1 MKHWKC
7 ILVLALV
14 LCLLSGC
21 GHAPAETAAAP
32 AGTAVR
38 TLEEEPASGGGEN
51 PGEGGKP
58 APSLAEDEEPA
69 VLLCRIVD
77 GAEDGNLLLAEL
89 DEGLYGGTGVYRLNV
104 KDVPVTLDGEAAE
117 PSVLEDG
124 MAVDVAFNGH
134 VLESFP
140 AQLGEVYSVS
150 AWSRGRGRNGGGT
163 MFDLCGL
170 YLQVLDDLW
179 EKDKGLNE
187 NVSQIALDLSQAPGE
202 LTEGEKLALVH
213 RFGEL
218 HGVEAFAATF
228 EELKEKIEGLIAGTK
243 VFFSIDTL
251 EYLQKGGRIGK
262 AAALAGMLL
271 DIKPILSFDA
281 EGEIYTAAKVR
292 TRKQVEKKLL
302 QLVEELKE
310 ENRPCN
316 LLIADGGAPAE
327 RDALEKKLVQVIP
340 DSRHLYRAKI
350 GAALSIYLGSGL
362 LGAGIQYLD

>member
-1 MKHWKC
+1 MKLWKRVF
-7 ILVLALV
+7 ILT
-14 LCLLSGC
+14 LCLLLTAC
-21 GHAPAETAAAP
+21 APAAETPESPARTEGPAAP
-32 AGTAVR
+32 AD
-38 TLEEEPASGGGEN
+38 PAGV
-51 PGEGGKP
+51 P
-58 APSLAEDEEPA
+58 PSLAEDEEPT
-69 VLLCRIVD
+69 VLTCRVVD

-179 EKDKGLNE
+179 KKDPALNE
-187 NVSQIALDLSQAPGE
+187 DVSQIALDLSQAPGE

-218 HGVEAFAATF
+218 HGVVAFAATF
-228 EELKEKIEGLIAGTK
+228 EELKEQGYLASEPLGNGAPEGAAFVRWEDGCL
-243 VFFSIDTL
+243 FSITPSEDH
-251 EYLQKGGRIGK
+251 
-262 AAALAGMLL
+262 
-271 DIKPILSFDA
+271 
-281 EGEIYTAAKVR
+281 EGESYSLPTLFFNA
-292 TRKQVEKKLL
+292 EKW
-302 QLVEELKE
+302 
-310 ENRPCN
+310 R
-316 LLIADGGAPAE
+316 
-327 RDALEKKLVQVIP
+327 
-340 DSRHLYRAKI
+340 S
-350 GAALSIYLGSGL
+350 S
-362 LGAGIQYLD
+362 LGAYGFYGCSAGWGQVSTWNGYQIGSEMIS

>member
-1 MKHWKC
+1 MKLWKRVF
-7 ILVLALV
+7 ILT
-14 LCLLSGC
+14 LCLLLTAC
-21 GHAPAETAAAP
+21 APAAETPESPARTEGPAAP
-32 AGTAVR
+32 AD
-38 TLEEEPASGGGEN
+38 PAGV
-51 PGEGGKP
+51 P
-58 APSLAEDEEPA
+58 PSLAEDEEPT
-69 VLLCRIVD
+69 VLTCRVVD

-124 MAVDVAFNGH
+124 MAVDVAFNGT

-179 EKDKGLNE
+179 KKDPALNGD
-187 NVSQIALDLSQAPGE
+187 VSQIALDLSQAPGE

-228 EELKEKIEGLIAGTK
+228 EELKEQGYLTPEPLGDGAPEGAAFVRWEDGCL
-243 VFFSIDTL
+243 FSITPSEDH
-251 EYLQKGGRIGK
+251 
-262 AAALAGMLL
+262 
-271 DIKPILSFDA
+271 
-281 EGEIYTAAKVR
+281 EGESYSLPTLFFNA
-292 TRKQVEKKLL
+292 EKW
-302 QLVEELKE
+302 
-310 ENRPCN
+310 R
-316 LLIADGGAPAE
+316 
-327 RDALEKKLVQVIP
+327 
-340 DSRHLYRAKI
+340 S
-350 GAALSIYLGSGL
+350 S
-362 LGAGIQYLD
+362 LGAYGFYDCSAGWGQVSTWNGYQIGSEMIS

>member
-1 MKHWKC
+1 MKLWKRVF
-7 ILVLALV
+7 ILT
-14 LCLLSGC
+14 LCLLLTAC
-21 GHAPAETAAAP
+21 APAAETPESPARTEGPAAP
-32 AGTAVR
+32 AD
-38 TLEEEPASGGGEN
+38 PAGV
-51 PGEGGKP
+51 P
-58 APSLAEDEEPA
+58 PSLAEDEEPT
-69 VLLCRIVD
+69 VLTCRVVD

-179 EKDKGLNE
+179 KKDPALNE
-187 NVSQIALDLSQAPGE
+187 DVSQIALDLSQAPGE
-202 LTEGEKLALVH
+202 LTEGEKTALVH

-228 EELKEKIEGLIAGTK
+228 EELKEQGYLTSEPLGDGAPEGAAFVRWEDGCL
-243 VFFSIDTL
+243 FSITPSEDH
-251 EYLQKGGRIGK
+251 
-262 AAALAGMLL
+262 
-271 DIKPILSFDA
+271 
-281 EGEIYTAAKVR
+281 EGESYSLPTLFFNA
-292 TRKQVEKKLL
+292 EKW
-302 QLVEELKE
+302 
-310 ENRPCN
+310 R
-316 LLIADGGAPAE
+316 
-327 RDALEKKLVQVIP
+327 
-340 DSRHLYRAKI
+340 S
-350 GAALSIYLGSGL
+350 S
-362 LGAGIQYLD
+362 LGAYGFYDCSAGWGQVSTWNGYQIGSEMIS

>member
-1 MKHWKC
+1 MKLWKRVF
-7 ILVLALV
+7 ILT
-14 LCLLSGC
+14 LCLLLTAC
-21 GHAPAETAAAP
+21 APAAETPESPARTEGPAAP
-32 AGTAVR
+32 AD
-38 TLEEEPASGGGEN
+38 PAGV
-51 PGEGGKP
+51 P
-58 APSLAEDEEPA
+58 PSLAEDEEPT
-69 VLLCRIVD
+69 VLTCRVVD

-124 MAVDVAFNGH
+124 MAVDVAFNGT

-179 EKDKGLNE
+179 KKDPALNE
-187 NVSQIALDLSQAPGE
+187 DVSQIALDLSRAPGE

-228 EELKEKIEGLIAGTK
+228 EELEKQGYLTSEPLGNGAPEGAAFLHWEDGCL
-243 VFFSIDTL
+243 FSITPSEDH
-251 EYLQKGGRIGK
+251 
-262 AAALAGMLL
+262 
-271 DIKPILSFDA
+271 
-281 EGEIYTAAKVR
+281 EGESYSLPTLFFNA
-292 TRKQVEKKLL
+292 EKW
-302 QLVEELKE
+302 
-310 ENRPCN
+310 R
-316 LLIADGGAPAE
+316 
-327 RDALEKKLVQVIP
+327 
-340 DSRHLYRAKI
+340 S
-350 GAALSIYLGSGL
+350 S
-362 LGAGIQYLD
+362 LGAYTFYDCSAMWPQGGTWTGYQIGSEMIS

>member
-1 MKHWKC
+1 MKLWKRVF
-7 ILVLALV
+7 ILA
-14 LCLLSGC
+14 LCLLLTAC
-21 GHAPAETAAAP
+21 APAAETPESPARTEGPAAP
-32 AGTAVR
+32 AD
-38 TLEEEPASGGGEN
+38 PAGV
-51 PGEGGKP
+51 P
-58 APSLAEDEEPA
+58 PSLAEDEEPT
-69 VLLCRIVD
+69 VLTCRVVD

-218 HGVEAFAATF
+218 HGVVAFAATF
-228 EELKEKIEGLIAGTK
+228 EELKEQGYLASEPLGNGAPEGAAFLHWEDGCL
-243 VFFSIDTL
+243 FSITPSEDH
-251 EYLQKGGRIGK
+251 
-262 AAALAGMLL
+262 
-271 DIKPILSFDA
+271 
-281 EGEIYTAAKVR
+281 EGENYSLPTLFFNA
-292 TRKQVEKKLL
+292 EKW
-302 QLVEELKE
+302 
-310 ENRPCN
+310 R
-316 LLIADGGAPAE
+316 
-327 RDALEKKLVQVIP
+327 
-340 DSRHLYRAKI
+340 S
-350 GAALSIYLGSGL
+350 S
-362 LGAGIQYLD
+362 LGAYSCYDCFAGGGQVSTWNGYQIGSEMIS

>member
-1 MKHWKC
+1 MKLWKRVF
-7 ILVLALV
+7 ILT
-14 LCLLSGC
+14 LCLLLTAC
-21 GHAPAETAAAP
+21 APAAETPESPARTEGPAAP
-32 AGTAVR
+32 AD
-38 TLEEEPASGGGEN
+38 PAGV
-51 PGEGGKP
+51 P
-58 APSLAEDEEPA
+58 PSLAEDEEPT
-69 VLLCRIVD
+69 VLTCRVVD

-218 HGVEAFAATF
+218 HGVVAFAATF
-228 EELKEKIEGLIAGTK
+228 EELKEQGYLASEPLGNGAPEGAAFLHWEDGCL
-243 VFFSIDTL
+243 FSITPSEDH
-251 EYLQKGGRIGK
+251 
-262 AAALAGMLL
+262 
-271 DIKPILSFDA
+271 
-281 EGEIYTAAKVR
+281 EGENYSLPTLFFNA
-292 TRKQVEKKLL
+292 EKW
-302 QLVEELKE
+302 
-310 ENRPCN
+310 R
-316 LLIADGGAPAE
+316 
-327 RDALEKKLVQVIP
+327 
-340 DSRHLYRAKI
+340 S
-350 GAALSIYLGSGL
+350 S
-362 LGAGIQYLD
+362 LGAYSFYDCFAGWGQVSTWNGYQIGSEMIS

>member
-1 MKHWKC
+1 MKLWKRVF
-7 ILVLALV
+7 ILT
-14 LCLLSGC
+14 LCLLLTAC
-21 GHAPAETAAAP
+21 APAAETPESPARTEGPAAP
-32 AGTAVR
+32 AD
-38 TLEEEPASGGGEN
+38 PAGV
-51 PGEGGKP
+51 P
-58 APSLAEDEEPA
+58 PSLAEDEEPT
-69 VLLCRIVD
+69 VLTCRVVD

-124 MAVDVAFNGH
+124 MAVDVAFNGT

-179 EKDKGLNE
+179 KKDPALNE
-187 NVSQIALDLSQAPGE
+187 DVSQIALDLSQAPGE

-228 EELKEKIEGLIAGTK
+228 EELKEQGYLTPEPLGDGAPEGAAFLHWEDGCL
-243 VFFSIDTL
+243 FSITPNEDH
-251 EYLQKGGRIGK
+251 
-262 AAALAGMLL
+262 
-271 DIKPILSFDA
+271 
-281 EGEIYTAAKVR
+281 EGESYSLPTLFFNA
-292 TRKQVEKKLL
+292 EKW
-302 QLVEELKE
+302 
-310 ENRPCN
+310 R
-316 LLIADGGAPAE
+316 
-327 RDALEKKLVQVIP
+327 
-340 DSRHLYRAKI
+340 S
-350 GAALSIYLGSGL
+350 S
-362 LGAGIQYLD
+362 LGAYGFYDCSAGWGQVSTWNGYQIGSEMIS

>member
-1 MKHWKC
+1 MKLWKRVF
-7 ILVLALV
+7 ILA
-14 LCLLSGC
+14 LCLLLTAC
-21 GHAPAETAAAP
+21 APAAETPESPARTEGPAAP
-32 AGTAVR
+32 AD
-38 TLEEEPASGGGEN
+38 PAGV
-51 PGEGGKP
+51 P
-58 APSLAEDEEPA
+58 PSLAEDEEPT
-69 VLLCRIVD
+69 VLTCRVVD

-202 LTEGEKLALVH
+202 LTEGEKAALVH

-228 EELKEKIEGLIAGTK
+228 EELKEQGYLTPEPLGDGAPEGAAFLHWEDGCL
-243 VFFSIDTL
+243 FSITPSEDH
-251 EYLQKGGRIGK
+251 
-262 AAALAGMLL
+262 
-271 DIKPILSFDA
+271 
-281 EGEIYTAAKVR
+281 EGENYSLPTLFFNA
-292 TRKQVEKKLL
+292 EKW
-302 QLVEELKE
+302 
-310 ENRPCN
+310 R
-316 LLIADGGAPAE
+316 
-327 RDALEKKLVQVIP
+327 
-340 DSRHLYRAKI
+340 S
-350 GAALSIYLGSGL
+350 S
-362 LGAGIQYLD
+362 LGAYSFYDCFAGWGQVSTWNGYQIGSEMIS

>member
-1 MKHWKC
+1 MKLWKRVF
-7 ILVLALV
+7 ILA
-14 LCLLSGC
+14 LCLLLTGC
-21 GHAPAETAAAP
+21 APAAETPESPARTEGPAAP
-32 AGTAVR
+32 AD
-38 TLEEEPASGGGEN
+38 PAGV
-51 PGEGGKP
+51 P
-58 APSLAEDEEPA
+58 PSLAEDEEPT
-69 VLLCRIVD
+69 VLTCRVVD

-179 EKDKGLNE
+179 QKDPALNE
-187 NVSQIALDLSQAPGE
+187 DVSQIALDLSQAPGE

-228 EELKEKIEGLIAGTK
+228 EELKEQGYLTSEPLGNGAPEGAAFLHWEDGCL
-243 VFFSIDTL
+243 FSITPSEDH
-251 EYLQKGGRIGK
+251 
-262 AAALAGMLL
+262 
-271 DIKPILSFDA
+271 
-281 EGEIYTAAKVR
+281 EGESYSLPTLFFNA
-292 TRKQVEKKLL
+292 EKW
-302 QLVEELKE
+302 
-310 ENRPCN
+310 R
-316 LLIADGGAPAE
+316 
-327 RDALEKKLVQVIP
+327 
-340 DSRHLYRAKI
+340 S
-350 GAALSIYLGSGL
+350 S
-362 LGAGIQYLD
+362 LGAYGFYDCSAGWGQVSTWNGYQIGSEMIS

>member
-1 MKHWKC
+1 MKLWKC
-7 ILVLALV
+7 VFALA
-14 LCLLSGC
+14 LCLLLTAC
-21 GHAPAETAAAP
+21 APAAETPESPARTEGPAAP
-32 AGTAVR
+32 AD
-38 TLEEEPASGGGEN
+38 PAGV
-51 PGEGGKP
+51 P
-58 APSLAEDEEPA
+58 PSLAEDEEPT
-69 VLLCRIVD
+69 VLTCRVVD

-179 EKDKGLNE
+179 KKDPALNGD
-187 NVSQIALDLSQAPGE
+187 VSQIALDLSQAPGE
-202 LTEGEKLALVH
+202 LTEGEKTALVH

-228 EELKEKIEGLIAGTK
+228 EELKEQGYLTSEPLGDGAPEGAAFVHWEDGCL
-243 VFFSIDTL
+243 FSITPNEDHEDETYSLPTL
-251 EYLQKGGRIGK
+251 
-262 AAALAGMLL
+262 
-271 DIKPILSFDA
+271 FFNA
-281 EGEIYTAAKVR
+281 EKWR
-292 TRKQVEKKLL
+292 
-302 QLVEELKE
+302 
-310 ENRPCN
+310 
-316 LLIADGGAPAE
+316 
-327 RDALEKKLVQVIP
+327 
-340 DSRHLYRAKI
+340 S
-350 GAALSIYLGSGL
+350 S
-362 LGAGIQYLD
+362 LGAYGFYDCSAGWGQVSTWNGYQIGSEMIS

>member
-1 MKHWKC
+1 MKLWKRVF
-7 ILVLALV
+7 ILA
-14 LCLLSGC
+14 LCLLLTAC
-21 GHAPAETAAAP
+21 APAAETPESPARTEGPAAP
-32 AGTAVR
+32 AD
-38 TLEEEPASGGGEN
+38 PAGV
-51 PGEGGKP
+51 P
-58 APSLAEDEEPA
+58 PSLAEDEEPT
-69 VLLCRIVD
+69 VLTCRVVD

-179 EKDKGLNE
+179 QKDPALNE
-187 NVSQIALDLSQAPGE
+187 DVSQIALDLSQAPGE

-228 EELKEKIEGLIAGTK
+228 EELKEQGYLTSEPLGDGAPEGAAFVRWEDGCL
-243 VFFSIDTL
+243 FSITPSEDH
-251 EYLQKGGRIGK
+251 
-262 AAALAGMLL
+262 
-271 DIKPILSFDA
+271 
-281 EGEIYTAAKVR
+281 EGESYSLPTLFFNA
-292 TRKQVEKKLL
+292 EKW
-302 QLVEELKE
+302 
-310 ENRPCN
+310 R
-316 LLIADGGAPAE
+316 
-327 RDALEKKLVQVIP
+327 
-340 DSRHLYRAKI
+340 S
-350 GAALSIYLGSGL
+350 S
-362 LGAGIQYLD
+362 LGAYSFYDCFAGWGQVSTWNGYQIGSEMIS

>member
-1 MKHWKC
+1 MKLWKRVF
-7 ILVLALV
+7 ILT
-14 LCLLSGC
+14 LCLLLTAC
-21 GHAPAETAAAP
+21 TPAAETPESPARTEGPAAP
-32 AGTAVR
+32 AD
-38 TLEEEPASGGGEN
+38 PAGV
-51 PGEGGKP
+51 P
-58 APSLAEDEEPA
+58 PSLAEDEEPT
-69 VLLCRIVD
+69 VLTCRVVD

-179 EKDKGLNE
+179 KKDPALNGD
-187 NVSQIALDLSQAPGE
+187 VSQIALDLSQAPGE
-202 LTEGEKLALVH
+202 LTEGEKTALVH

-228 EELKEKIEGLIAGTK
+228 EELEEQGYLTSEPLGNGAPEGAAFVRWEDGCL
-243 VFFSIDTL
+243 FSITPSEDH
-251 EYLQKGGRIGK
+251 
-262 AAALAGMLL
+262 
-271 DIKPILSFDA
+271 
-281 EGEIYTAAKVR
+281 EGESYSLPTLFFNA
-292 TRKQVEKKLL
+292 EKW
-302 QLVEELKE
+302 
-310 ENRPCN
+310 R
-316 LLIADGGAPAE
+316 
-327 RDALEKKLVQVIP
+327 
-340 DSRHLYRAKI
+340 S
-350 GAALSIYLGSGL
+350 S
-362 LGAGIQYLD
+362 LGAYGFYDCSAGWGQVSTWNGYQIGSEMIS

>member
-1 MKHWKC
+1 MKLWKRVF
-7 ILVLALV
+7 ILT
-14 LCLLSGC
+14 LCLLLTAC
-21 GHAPAETAAAP
+21 APAAETPESPARTEGPAAP
-32 AGTAVR
+32 AD
-38 TLEEEPASGGGEN
+38 PAGV
-51 PGEGGKP
+51 P
-58 APSLAEDEEPA
+58 PSLAEDEEPT
-69 VLLCRIVD
+69 VLTCRVVD

-179 EKDKGLNE
+179 KKDPALNE
-187 NVSQIALDLSQAPGE
+187 DVSQIALDLSQAPGE

-228 EELKEKIEGLIAGTK
+228 EELKEQGYLTPEPLGDGAPEGAAFVRWEDGCL
-243 VFFSIDTL
+243 FSITPSEDH
-251 EYLQKGGRIGK
+251 
-262 AAALAGMLL
+262 
-271 DIKPILSFDA
+271 
-281 EGEIYTAAKVR
+281 EGESYSLPTLFFNA
-292 TRKQVEKKLL
+292 EKW
-302 QLVEELKE
+302 
-310 ENRPCN
+310 R
-316 LLIADGGAPAE
+316 
-327 RDALEKKLVQVIP
+327 
-340 DSRHLYRAKI
+340 S
-350 GAALSIYLGSGL
+350 S
-362 LGAGIQYLD
+362 LGAYGFYDCSAGWGQVSTWNGYQIGSEMIS

>member
-1 MKHWKC
+1 MKLWKRVF
-7 ILVLALV
+7 ILT
-14 LCLLSGC
+14 LCLLLTAC
-21 GHAPAETAAAP
+21 APAAETPESPARTEGPAAP
-32 AGTAVR
+32 AD
-38 TLEEEPASGGGEN
+38 PAGV
-51 PGEGGKP
+51 P
-58 APSLAEDEEPA
+58 PSLAEDEEPT
-69 VLLCRIVD
+69 VLTCRVVD

-104 KDVPVTLDGEAAE
+104 RDVPVTLDGEAAE

-179 EKDKGLNE
+179 QKDPALNE
-187 NVSQIALDLSQAPGE
+187 DVSQIALDLSQAPGE

-228 EELKEKIEGLIAGTK
+228 EELKEQGYLTSEPLGDGAPEGAAFVRWEDGCL
-243 VFFSIDTL
+243 FSITPSEDH
-251 EYLQKGGRIGK
+251 
-262 AAALAGMLL
+262 
-271 DIKPILSFDA
+271 
-281 EGEIYTAAKVR
+281 EGESYSLPTLFFNA
-292 TRKQVEKKLL
+292 EKW
-302 QLVEELKE
+302 
-310 ENRPCN
+310 R
-316 LLIADGGAPAE
+316 
-327 RDALEKKLVQVIP
+327 
-340 DSRHLYRAKI
+340 S
-350 GAALSIYLGSGL
+350 S
-362 LGAGIQYLD
+362 LGAYGFYDCSAGWGQVSTWNGYQIGSEMIS

>member
-1 MKHWKC
+1 MKLWKRVF
-7 ILVLALV
+7 ILA
-14 LCLLSGC
+14 LCLLLTAC
-21 GHAPAETAAAP
+21 APAAETPESPARTEGPAAP
-32 AGTAVR
+32 AD
-38 TLEEEPASGGGEN
+38 PAGV
-51 PGEGGKP
+51 P
-58 APSLAEDEEPA
+58 PSLAEDEEPT
-69 VLLCRIVD
+69 VLTCRVVD

-202 LTEGEKLALVH
+202 LTEGEKAALVH

-228 EELKEKIEGLIAGTK
+228 EELKEQGYLTSEPLGDGAPEGAAFLHWEDGCL
-243 VFFSIDTL
+243 FSITPSEDH
-251 EYLQKGGRIGK
+251 
-262 AAALAGMLL
+262 
-271 DIKPILSFDA
+271 
-281 EGEIYTAAKVR
+281 EGESYSLPTLFFNA
-292 TRKQVEKKLL
+292 EKW
-302 QLVEELKE
+302 
-310 ENRPCN
+310 R
-316 LLIADGGAPAE
+316 
-327 RDALEKKLVQVIP
+327 
-340 DSRHLYRAKI
+340 S
-350 GAALSIYLGSGL
+350 S
-362 LGAGIQYLD
+362 LGAYGFYDCSAGWGQVSTWNGYQIGSEMIS

>member
-1 MKHWKC
+1 MKLWKRVF
-7 ILVLALV
+7 ILA
-14 LCLLSGC
+14 LCLLLTGC
-21 GHAPAETAAAP
+21 APAAETPESPARTEGPAAP
-32 AGTAVR
+32 AD
-38 TLEEEPASGGGEN
+38 PAGV
-51 PGEGGKP
+51 P
-58 APSLAEDEEPA
+58 PSLAEDEEPT
-69 VLLCRIVD
+69 VLTCRVVD

-179 EKDKGLNE
+179 KKDPALNGD
-187 NVSQIALDLSQAPGE
+187 VSQIALDLSQAPGE

-228 EELKEKIEGLIAGTK
+228 EELKEQGYLTSEPLGDGAPEGAAFVRWEDGCL
-243 VFFSIDTL
+243 FSITPSEDH
-251 EYLQKGGRIGK
+251 
-262 AAALAGMLL
+262 
-271 DIKPILSFDA
+271 
-281 EGEIYTAAKVR
+281 EGESYSLPTLFFNA
-292 TRKQVEKKLL
+292 EKW
-302 QLVEELKE
+302 
-310 ENRPCN
+310 R
-316 LLIADGGAPAE
+316 
-327 RDALEKKLVQVIP
+327 
-340 DSRHLYRAKI
+340 S
-350 GAALSIYLGSGL
+350 S
-362 LGAGIQYLD
+362 LGAYGFYDCSAGWGQVSTWNGYQIGSEMIS

>member
-1 MKHWKC
+1 MKLWKRVF
-7 ILVLALV
+7 ILT
-14 LCLLSGC
+14 LCLLLTAC
-21 GHAPAETAAAP
+21 APAAETPESPARTEGPAAP
-32 AGTAVR
+32 AD
-38 TLEEEPASGGGEN
+38 PAGV
-51 PGEGGKP
+51 P
-58 APSLAEDEEPA
+58 PSLAEDEEPT
-69 VLLCRIVD
+69 VLTCRVVD

-179 EKDKGLNE
+179 KKDPALNE
-187 NVSQIALDLSQAPGE
+187 DVSQIALDLSQAPGE

-228 EELKEKIEGLIAGTK
+228 EELKEQGYLTSEPLGDGAPEGAAFVHWEDGCL
-243 VFFSIDTL
+243 FSITPNEDHEDETYSLPTL
-251 EYLQKGGRIGK
+251 
-262 AAALAGMLL
+262 
-271 DIKPILSFDA
+271 FFNA
-281 EGEIYTAAKVR
+281 EKWR
-292 TRKQVEKKLL
+292 
-302 QLVEELKE
+302 
-310 ENRPCN
+310 
-316 LLIADGGAPAE
+316 
-327 RDALEKKLVQVIP
+327 
-340 DSRHLYRAKI
+340 S
-350 GAALSIYLGSGL
+350 S
-362 LGAGIQYLD
+362 LGAYGFYDCSAMWPQGGTWTDYQIGSEMIS

>member
-1 MKHWKC
+1 MKLWKRVF
-7 ILVLALV
+7 ILT
-14 LCLLSGC
+14 LCLLLTAC
-21 GHAPAETAAAP
+21 TPAAETPESP
-32 AGTAVR
+32 AR
-38 TLEEEPASGGGEN
+38 TEGGEN

-179 EKDKGLNE
+179 QKDPGLNDG
-187 NVSQIALDLSQAPGE
+187 ITLAGLDLSQAPGD
-202 LTEGEKLALVH
+202 LTESEKAALAW

-218 HGVEAFAATF
+218 HGVEVVTGTF
-228 EELKEKIEGLIAGTK
+228 DELKEQGYFTASAISTPAPEEGEDYSRLWYQWEDGCL
-243 VFFSIDTL
+243 FSITPNEDH
-251 EYLQKGGRIGK
+251 
-262 AAALAGMLL
+262 
-271 DIKPILSFDA
+271 
-281 EGEIYTAAKVR
+281 EGEVYSLPTLFFNA
-292 TRKQVEKKLL
+292 EKW
-302 QLVEELKE
+302 
-310 ENRPCN
+310 R
-316 LLIADGGAPAE
+316 
-327 RDALEKKLVQVIP
+327 
-340 DSRHLYRAKI
+340 SF
-350 GAALSIYLGSGL
+350 
-362 LGAGIQYLD
+362 LGAYIFYDCSAAWPESGTWTGYHVGGEMIS

>member
-1 MKHWKC
+1 MKLWKRVF
-7 ILVLALV
+7 ILT
-14 LCLLSGC
+14 LCLLLTAC
-21 GHAPAETAAAP
+21 APAAETPESPARTEGPAAP
-32 AGTAVR
+32 AD
-38 TLEEEPASGGGEN
+38 PAGV
-51 PGEGGKP
+51 P
-58 APSLAEDEEPA
+58 PSLAEDEEPT
-69 VLLCRIVD
+69 VLTCRVVD

-202 LTEGEKLALVH
+202 LTEGEKAALVH

-228 EELKEKIEGLIAGTK
+228 EELKEQGYLTSEPLGDGAPEGAAFVRWEDGCL
-243 VFFSIDTL
+243 FSITPSEDH
-251 EYLQKGGRIGK
+251 
-262 AAALAGMLL
+262 
-271 DIKPILSFDA
+271 
-281 EGEIYTAAKVR
+281 EGENYSLPTLFFNA
-292 TRKQVEKKLL
+292 EKW
-302 QLVEELKE
+302 
-310 ENRPCN
+310 R
-316 LLIADGGAPAE
+316 
-327 RDALEKKLVQVIP
+327 
-340 DSRHLYRAKI
+340 S
-350 GAALSIYLGSGL
+350 S
-362 LGAGIQYLD
+362 LGAYGFYDCSAGWGQVSTWNGYQIGSEMIS

>member
-1 MKHWKC
+1 MKLWKRVF
-7 ILVLALV
+7 ILT
-14 LCLLSGC
+14 LCLLLTAC
-21 GHAPAETAAAP
+21 APAAETPESPARTEGPAAP
-32 AGTAVR
+32 AD
-38 TLEEEPASGGGEN
+38 PAGV
-51 PGEGGKP
+51 P
-58 APSLAEDEEPA
+58 PSLAEDEEPT
-69 VLLCRIVD
+69 VLTCRVVD

-179 EKDKGLNE
+179 KKDPALNGD
-187 NVSQIALDLSQAPGE
+187 VSQIALDLSQAPGE

-218 HGVEAFAATF
+218 HGVVAFAATF
-228 EELKEKIEGLIAGTK
+228 EELKEQGYLTSDPLGDGAPEGAAFVRWEDGCL
-243 VFFSIDTL
+243 FSITPSEDH
-251 EYLQKGGRIGK
+251 
-262 AAALAGMLL
+262 
-271 DIKPILSFDA
+271 
-281 EGEIYTAAKVR
+281 EGESYSLPTLFFNA
-292 TRKQVEKKLL
+292 EKW
-302 QLVEELKE
+302 
-310 ENRPCN
+310 R
-316 LLIADGGAPAE
+316 
-327 RDALEKKLVQVIP
+327 
-340 DSRHLYRAKI
+340 S
-350 GAALSIYLGSGL
+350 S
-362 LGAGIQYLD
+362 LGAYGFYDCSAGWGQVSTWNGYQIGSEMIS

>member
-1 MKHWKC
+1 MKLWKRVF
-7 ILVLALV
+7 ILA
-14 LCLLSGC
+14 LCLLLTAC
-21 GHAPAETAAAP
+21 APAAETPESPARTEGPAAP
-32 AGTAVR
+32 AD
-38 TLEEEPASGGGEN
+38 PAGV
-51 PGEGGKP
+51 P
-58 APSLAEDEEPA
+58 PSLAEDEEPT
-69 VLLCRIVD
+69 VLTCRVVD

-179 EKDKGLNE
+179 KKDPALNGD
-187 NVSQIALDLSQAPGE
+187 VSQIALDLSQAPGE

-228 EELKEKIEGLIAGTK
+228 EELKEQGYLTSEPLGDGAPEGAAFLHWEDGCL
-243 VFFSIDTL
+243 FSITPNEDH
-251 EYLQKGGRIGK
+251 
-262 AAALAGMLL
+262 
-271 DIKPILSFDA
+271 
-281 EGEIYTAAKVR
+281 EGESYSLPTLFFNAAKWR
-292 TRKQVEKKLL
+292 
-302 QLVEELKE
+302 
-310 ENRPCN
+310 
-316 LLIADGGAPAE
+316 
-327 RDALEKKLVQVIP
+327 
-340 DSRHLYRAKI
+340 S
-350 GAALSIYLGSGL
+350 S
-362 LGAGIQYLD
+362 LGAYGFYDCSAGWGQVSTWNGYQIGSEMIS

>member
-1 MKHWKC
+1 MKLWKRVF
-7 ILVLALV
+7 ILA
-14 LCLLSGC
+14 LCLLLTAC
-21 GHAPAETAAAP
+21 APAAETPESPARTEGPAAP
-32 AGTAVR
+32 AD
-38 TLEEEPASGGGEN
+38 PAGV
-51 PGEGGKP
+51 P
-58 APSLAEDEEPA
+58 PSLAEDEEPT
-69 VLLCRIVD
+69 VLTCRVVD

-104 KDVPVTLDGEAAE
+104 KDVPVTLDGEAAK

-179 EKDKGLNE
+179 KKDPALNE
-187 NVSQIALDLSQAPGE
+187 DVSQIALDLSQAPGE

-228 EELKEKIEGLIAGTK
+228 EELKEQGYLTSEPLGDGAPEGAAFVRWEDGCL
-243 VFFSIDTL
+243 FSITPSEDH
-251 EYLQKGGRIGK
+251 
-262 AAALAGMLL
+262 
-271 DIKPILSFDA
+271 
-281 EGEIYTAAKVR
+281 EGESYSLPTLFFNA
-292 TRKQVEKKLL
+292 EKW
-302 QLVEELKE
+302 
-310 ENRPCN
+310 R
-316 LLIADGGAPAE
+316 
-327 RDALEKKLVQVIP
+327 
-340 DSRHLYRAKI
+340 S
-350 GAALSIYLGSGL
+350 S
-362 LGAGIQYLD
+362 LGAYGFYDCSAGWGQVSTWNGYQIGSEMIS

>member
-1 MKHWKC
+1 MKLWKRVF
-7 ILVLALV
+7 ILT
-14 LCLLSGC
+14 LCLLLTAC
-21 GHAPAETAAAP
+21 APAAETPESPARTEGPAAP
-32 AGTAVR
+32 AD
-38 TLEEEPASGGGEN
+38 PAGV
-51 PGEGGKP
+51 P
-58 APSLAEDEEPA
+58 PSLAEDEEPT
-69 VLLCRIVD
+69 VLTCRVVD

-179 EKDKGLNE
+179 KKDPALNE
-187 NVSQIALDLSQAPGE
+187 DVSQIALDLSQAPGE
-202 LTEGEKLALVH
+202 LTEGEKAALVH

-228 EELKEKIEGLIAGTK
+228 EELEEQGYLTSEPLGNGAPEGAAFVRWEDGCL
-243 VFFSIDTL
+243 FSITPSEDHEEESYSLPTL
-251 EYLQKGGRIGK
+251 
-262 AAALAGMLL
+262 
-271 DIKPILSFDA
+271 FFNA
-281 EGEIYTAAKVR
+281 EKWR
-292 TRKQVEKKLL
+292 
-302 QLVEELKE
+302 
-310 ENRPCN
+310 
-316 LLIADGGAPAE
+316 
-327 RDALEKKLVQVIP
+327 
-340 DSRHLYRAKI
+340 S
-350 GAALSIYLGSGL
+350 S
-362 LGAGIQYLD
+362 LGAYGFYDCSAGWGQVSTWNGYQIGSEMIS

>member
-1 MKHWKC
+1 MKLWKRVF
-7 ILVLALV
+7 ILA
-14 LCLLSGC
+14 LCLLLTGC
-21 GHAPAETAAAP
+21 APAADTPESPARTEGPAAP
-32 AGTAVR
+32 AD
-38 TLEEEPASGGGEN
+38 PAGV
-51 PGEGGKP
+51 P
-58 APSLAEDEEPA
+58 PSLAEDEEPA
-69 VLLCRIVD
+69 VLTCRVVD
-77 GAEDGNLLLAEL
+77 GAKDGNLLLAEL

-179 EKDKGLNE
+179 KKDPALNE
-187 NVSQIALDLSQAPGE
+187 DVSQIALDLSRAPGE

-228 EELKEKIEGLIAGTK
+228 EELKEQGYLTSEPLGNGAPEGAAFVHWEDGCL
-243 VFFSIDTL
+243 FSITPNEDH
-251 EYLQKGGRIGK
+251 
-262 AAALAGMLL
+262 
-271 DIKPILSFDA
+271 
-281 EGEIYTAAKVR
+281 EGESYSLPTLFFNAVKWR
-292 TRKQVEKKLL
+292 
-302 QLVEELKE
+302 
-310 ENRPCN
+310 
-316 LLIADGGAPAE
+316 
-327 RDALEKKLVQVIP
+327 
-340 DSRHLYRAKI
+340 S
-350 GAALSIYLGSGL
+350 S
-362 LGAGIQYLD
+362 LGAYGFYGCSAAWPESGTWNSYQIGSEMIS

>member
-1 MKHWKC
+1 MKLWKRVF
-7 ILVLALV
+7 ILA
-14 LCLLSGC
+14 LCLLLTGC
-21 GHAPAETAAAP
+21 APAAETPESPARTEGPAAP
-32 AGTAVR
+32 AD
-38 TLEEEPASGGGEN
+38 PAGV
-51 PGEGGKP
+51 P
-58 APSLAEDEEPA
+58 PSLAEDEEPT
-69 VLLCRIVD
+69 VLTCRVVD

-124 MAVDVAFNGH
+124 MAVDVAFNGT

-179 EKDKGLNE
+179 KKDPALNE
-187 NVSQIALDLSQAPGE
+187 DVSQIALDLSQAPGE

-228 EELKEKIEGLIAGTK
+228 EELKEQGYLTSEPLGDGAPEGAAFLHWEDGCL
-243 VFFSIDTL
+243 FSITPSEDH
-251 EYLQKGGRIGK
+251 
-262 AAALAGMLL
+262 
-271 DIKPILSFDA
+271 
-281 EGEIYTAAKVR
+281 EGESYSLPTLFFNA
-292 TRKQVEKKLL
+292 EKW
-302 QLVEELKE
+302 
-310 ENRPCN
+310 R
-316 LLIADGGAPAE
+316 
-327 RDALEKKLVQVIP
+327 
-340 DSRHLYRAKI
+340 S
-350 GAALSIYLGSGL
+350 S
-362 LGAGIQYLD
+362 LGAYGFYDCSAGWGQVSTWNGYQIGSEMIS

>member
-1 MKHWKC
+1 MKLWKRVF
-7 ILVLALV
+7 ILA
-14 LCLLSGC
+14 LCLLLTGC
-21 GHAPAETAAAP
+21 APAAETPESPARTEGPAAP
-32 AGTAVR
+32 AD
-38 TLEEEPASGGGEN
+38 PAGV
-51 PGEGGKP
+51 P
-58 APSLAEDEEPA
+58 PSLAEDEEPT
-69 VLLCRIVD
+69 VLTCRVVD

-179 EKDKGLNE
+179 KKDPALNE
-187 NVSQIALDLSQAPGE
+187 DVSQIALDLSQAPGE

-228 EELKEKIEGLIAGTK
+228 EELKEQGYLTSEPLGDGAPEGAAFVRWEDGCL
-243 VFFSIDTL
+243 FSITPSEDH
-251 EYLQKGGRIGK
+251 
-262 AAALAGMLL
+262 
-271 DIKPILSFDA
+271 
-281 EGEIYTAAKVR
+281 EGESYSLPTLFFNA
-292 TRKQVEKKLL
+292 EKW
-302 QLVEELKE
+302 
-310 ENRPCN
+310 R
-316 LLIADGGAPAE
+316 
-327 RDALEKKLVQVIP
+327 
-340 DSRHLYRAKI
+340 S
-350 GAALSIYLGSGL
+350 S
-362 LGAGIQYLD
+362 LGAYGFYDCSAGWGQVSTWNGYQIGSEMIS